1 MNTTITIRTN
11 MDIKRAAQ
19 ARAEQLGL
27 SLSDVINNSLRRFV
41 KGRKVVYEDY
51 YSKEQIDN
59 LVKLAKEVDYDYKHG
74 GKNIISFKNNDE
86 AIEYLRD
93 ITRKK
98 RAKIANGV

>member
-11 MDIKRAAQ
+11 LDIKRAAQ

-51 YSKEQIDN
+51 YSKEQIDY
-59 LVKLAKEVDYDYKHG
+59 LVKLAKEAERDYKA
-74 GKNIISFKNNDE
+74 GKLKSYTPDEFIQHLDNIIDGKE
-86 AIEYLRD
+86 
-93 ITRKK
+93 
-98 RAKIANGV
+98 